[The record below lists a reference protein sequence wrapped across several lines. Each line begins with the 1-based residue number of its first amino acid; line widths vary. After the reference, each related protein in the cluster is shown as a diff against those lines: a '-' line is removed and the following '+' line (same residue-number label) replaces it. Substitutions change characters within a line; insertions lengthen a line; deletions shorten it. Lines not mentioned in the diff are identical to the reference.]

1 MWGWQSAS
9 DSILRIVINNP
20 ASVWGRAG
28 LHSRDRL
35 VRLNGVAVRTWPE
48 LRAKLQA
55 VRLGDTVRVEVAR
68 PSGPFVA
75 TVVVAG
81 LERPTVRL
89 ERLPN
94 ATLAQRRLAEGA
106 TF

>member
-1 MWGWQSAS
+1 MWGWESER
-9 DSILRIVINNP
+9 DSSLLLIVNNP
-20 ASVWGRAG
+20 ASAWGRAG

-35 VRLNGVAVRTWPE
+35 IAINGARVRTWSD
-48 LRAKLQA
+48 LGAKLQTL
-55 VRLGDTVRVEVAR
+55 RLGDTVRVQVQR
-68 PSGPFVA
+68 PSGPFEA
-75 TVVVAG
+75 TVVVA
-81 LERPTVRL
+81 EFDRPTVRI